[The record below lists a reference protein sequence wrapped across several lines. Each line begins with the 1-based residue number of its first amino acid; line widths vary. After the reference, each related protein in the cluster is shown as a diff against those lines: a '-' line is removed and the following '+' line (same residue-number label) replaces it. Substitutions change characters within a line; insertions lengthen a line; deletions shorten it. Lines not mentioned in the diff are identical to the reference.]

1 MPLPQSRG
9 EKSNNNIFNQ
19 MAVDQAVML
28 NKLTNVEK
36 KVDDIDGKL
45 NSEYATKEWCKS
57 EFGQTTKLVN
67 AFLGIL
73 GVALVGALAAWIISG
88 GLKQ

>member
-1 MPLPQSRG
+1 MPLPQSPS
-9 EKSNNNIFNQ
+9 EKSNYNIFNQ
-19 MAVDQAVML
+19 VAVDQAVML

-36 KVDDIDGKL
+36 KVDNIDVKL
-45 NSEYATKEWCKS
+45 AQDYATREWCEAKY
-57 EFGQTTKLVN
+57 GQTTKLVN

-88 GLKQ
+88 GLKG